1 MGQNPI
7 LFKYLQI
14 LVCELGSL
22 NLKTTLQVNIRLL
35 MSHQSNTVVSTDI
48 SKVVKMPL
56 DEMSGI
62 QGKLC
67 E

>member
-1 MGQNPI
+1 MASMGQNPI

-14 LVCELGSL
+14 LLCELGSL
-22 NLKTTLQVNIRLL
+22 NLKTTPQVNVRLL

-56 DEMSGI
+56 DEMGGI
-62 QGKLC
+62 QGK
-67 E
+67 